1 MASRLGDQLTR
12 EVGVAR
18 GAAAIKVGAV
28 HPIPLHIN
36 TENKREGERVTL
48 VAIER
53 EKSEGL
59 LHPSSYLCSLRTVA
73 KREIHGFDSCC

>member
-1 MASRLGDQLTR
+1 M
-12 EVGVAR
+12 GVA
-18 GAAAIKVGAV
+18 AIAVVMKVGAV
-28 HPIPLHIN
+28 VPLPLDIN
-36 TENKREGERVTL
+36 SENKREGERVTL